1 MKGTYPESGR
11 VRPLALTMPEV
22 ALFSKPNGAPMA
34 STHCP
39 TCRLLELP
47 RLTVGRLLADIL
59 ITATSET
66 LSTPMTLA
74 VYSRR
79 SVSWT
84 VTRLAPATTCALV
97 RIRPSG
103 WMMKPEPSP
112 RTGCSGGAWKGK
124 PRKNGANG
132 LLGPKG
138 LPSPSSVDFSMTRML
153 TTAGP
158 YFLTSVVKSGSITE
172 TPPRGW
178 AEVTA
183 AGAGEP
189 CACAGIGAA
198 PTVYRAASGA
208 APSTT
213 PSTAATRGLRTAFLT
228 VIAISRG
235 ICLDS
240 GPRE

>member
-1 MKGTYPESGR
+1 
-11 VRPLALTMPEV
+11 MPEV
-22 ALFSKPNGAPMA
+22 ALFSKPNGAPIA

-47 RLTVGRLLADIL
+47 RVTVGRLLAEIL

-138 LPSPSSVDFSMTRML
+138 LPSPSSVDFSITRML

-172 TPPRGW
+172 TPPRGCADGIQSRERCG
-178 AEVTA
+178 AEHNA
-183 AGAGEP
+183 QYR
-189 CACAGIGAA
+189 CHQGIANCVPHCHCDLPRKFVWIQG
-198 PTVYRAASGA
+198 RENR
-208 APSTT
+208 
-213 PSTAATRGLRTAFLT
+213 RGPLNDA
-228 VIAISRG
+228 
-235 ICLDS
+235 
-240 GPRE
+240 

>member
-1 MKGTYPESGR
+1 
-11 VRPLALTMPEV
+11 MPAV

-39 TCRLLELP
+39 TTSELEFP
-47 RLTVGRLLADIL
+47 SVTVGRLSAGIL

-79 SVSWT
+79 SVSCT
-84 VTRLAPATTCALV
+84 VTRVAPSTTWALV
-97 RIRPSG
+97 RMRPSG

-112 RTGCSGGAWKGK
+112 RMGCCSGGAWKGR

-132 LLGPKG
+132 LLGPNG
-138 LPSPSSVDFSMTRML
+138 LLSPSSGAFSMTRML

-158 YFLTSVVKSGSITE
+158 NFFTSVVKSGSITA

-178 AEVTA
+178 DDVTA
-183 AGAGEP
+183 AGGGDP
-189 CACAGIGAA
+189 CACAIAGAA
-198 PTVYRAASGA
+198 TEYRVASGA
-208 APSTT
+208 AT
-213 PSTAATRGLRTAFLT
+213 STAPITPATNGLRTTVLT
-228 VIAISRG
+228 LISHSAD
-235 ICLDS
+235 LS
-240 GPRE
+240 GVYGTEDRR